1 MGQKL
6 QELAEAEFLDL
17 IPKTPSMKAKIA
29 KSDFVKMKTF
39 GLKDPVKSMK
49 DKWQTEKKNL
59 LQTTYPAKD

>member
-49 DKWQTEKKNL
+49 DK
-59 LQTTYPAKD
+59 